1 MNKRE
6 RERITAMYYRLSEL
20 DGFTFAE
27 CETLRKASMILSR
40 WGERECNGEIERDET
55 TGKLFHFYDVQT
67 RSGWQRKGYPVPD
80 RETGAKKRIQAIIN
94 VHPGFDW
101 YYQTDPR
108 GAAVYIYRHEDVT
121 PGVSVECS
129 YSSIG
134 IAVY

>member
-1 MNKRE
+1 MTKKE

-20 DGFTFAE
+20 GFTFQE
-27 CETLRKASMILSR
+27 CEALRRISMTLSR
-40 WGERECNGEIERDET
+40 WGERECNGEVERDEK
-55 TGKLFHFYDVQT
+55 TGKPFHYSEIQT
-67 RSGWQRKGYPVPD
+67 RSGWIRKGHPVRD
-80 RETGAKKRIQAIIN
+80 METGAIKRANDIVRTHEGI
-94 VHPGFDW
+94 DW

-108 GAAVYIYRHEDVT
+108 GAALYIYRHDDVI